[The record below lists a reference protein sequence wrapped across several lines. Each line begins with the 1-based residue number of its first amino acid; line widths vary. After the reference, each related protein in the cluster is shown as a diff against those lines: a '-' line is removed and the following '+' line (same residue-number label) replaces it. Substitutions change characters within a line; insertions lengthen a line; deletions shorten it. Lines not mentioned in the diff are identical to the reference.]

1 MDSIRGL
8 CGVYALMLY
17 AYPRDFRRQ
26 YGKSMQQ
33 VFRDRCREQRGKS
46 WFAFGLLTAADWI
59 TSVIRERRA
68 ASAATVVQT
77 GSGRK
82 LIQEWAVTLLL
93 FLFVTTTMVQ
103 AYVVPTGSMENNILI
118 GDHMLVDKVGFSNT
132 GNNWASYVL
141 PSRQVE
147 RGEIIAFRY
156 PVDVS
161 QTFVKRVI
169 GLPGDTIELRDGR
182 LFLNGQPVQR
192 EALPPSR
199 IAVSPNSPCRTVP
212 PSVPTVI
219 AADGHNSCIY
229 HAYLETLP
237 AGPSYTVLDQVDRGV
252 ADDVPIT
259 RVPQG
264 HLFMMGDNRDDSL
277 DSRFPTYEGGIG
289 MVPIENLIG
298 RAGVTFWST
307 DGGASYLKLW
317 TWFSALRGSRI
328 GNGYSQ

>member
-59 TSVIRERRA
+59 ASVIRERRA
-68 ASAATVVQT
+68 ASAATAAQT
-77 GSGRK
+77 GAGRK

-141 PSRQVE
+141 PNRPVE
-147 RGEIIAFRY
+147 RGDIIAFRY
-156 PVDVS
+156 PVDVR

-169 GLPGDTIELRDGR
+169 GLPGDRIHLQNKQVIR
-182 LFLNGQPVQR
+182 NGQRLNEPYAQHVTSYVDDDRDNFPAAGAPAAFAHHVQDGDV
-192 EALPPSR
+192 
-199 IAVSPNSPCRTVP
+199 IVP
-212 PSVPTVI
+212 P
-219 AADGHNSCIY
+219 
-229 HAYLETLP
+229 EM
-237 AGPSYTVLDQVDRGV
+237 
-252 ADDVPIT
+252 
-259 RVPQG
+259 
-264 HLFMMGDNRDDSL
+264 LFVMGDNRDNSL
-277 DSRFPTYEGGIG
+277 DSRYWGF
-289 MVPIENLIG
+289 VPRDYIVGKPLMIYWSYDATTPELATWNLAHIED
-298 RAGVTFWST
+298 V
-307 DGGASYLKLW
+307 
-317 TWFSALRGSRI
+317 ALHFFTKTRWRRTLTAP
-328 GNGYSQ
+328 